1 MLAQGLQQL
10 QQWVRAVVGLLARC
24 AGAQQ
29 TAELLGRQAQ
39 FVVLHTEEIADA
51 LEVVGGRPALAAQV
65 FIELGAIDRQ
75 LAADFR
81 DRAVMAAQKLEIFPE
96 MLGHADALPDASGA
110 IIASSSAT

>member
-10 QQWVRAVVGLLARC
+10 QQRVRAVARFLARR
-24 AGAQQ
+24 ASADQPG
-29 TAELLGRQAQ
+29 ELLGRQAQ
-39 FVVLHTEEIADA
+39 FVVLHAEEIADA

-65 FIELGAIDRQ
+65 LVELGAIDRQ

-96 MLGHADALPDASGA
+96 MLGHADVLPDASGA
-110 IIASSSAT
+110 IIASDSAT